1 MWAQSFSMLLGL
13 WLMAAPYVLG
23 YEEPASHS
31 DHVIGPIIA
40 SVAAIAMWEVTR
52 GMRWLNLLLALW
64 LIVAPWAFG
73 FEQAALINSTFV
85 GLAVAGL
92 SFVGGTVSE
101 RFGGGWNMLWRAS

>member
-1 MWAQSFSMLLGL
+1 MWAQFLSMTLGL

-23 YEEPASHS
+23 YDEPASLS

-40 SVAAIAMWEVTR
+40 SLAAIAMWEVTR
-52 GMRWLNLLLALW
+52 GLRWLNLLLALW

-73 FEQAALINSTFV
+73 FEVPALVNSVLV

-92 SFVGGTVSE
+92 SLVRGKVNE
-101 RFGGGWNMLWRAS
+101 QFGGGWRMLWRTT